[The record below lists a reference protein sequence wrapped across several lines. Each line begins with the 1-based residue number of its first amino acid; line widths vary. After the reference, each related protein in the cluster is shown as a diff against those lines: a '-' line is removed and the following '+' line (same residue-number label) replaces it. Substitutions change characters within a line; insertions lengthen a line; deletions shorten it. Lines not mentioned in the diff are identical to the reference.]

1 MILRSQI
8 PVFIV
13 IILLIQQHRQ
23 PVHRFPVVFLS
34 RKDLKPVFPCIQH
47 QIFRFPL
54 IICIQHCDI
63 REMPGGLPVRKV
75 HQILDKRGKLH
86 ICPDPVCQSEKLDP
100 RKFFQLILRTPVR
113 LFRGELVLAVTG
125 KDNRTCSCCPYDPLQ
140 GLLTQQMRLINKN
153 STIILKTGLLRDLPV
168 RHPENSPESLMKPL
182 PLLSRCPAVDHADLL
197 TPGKFH
203 RDIVEKQRLSRP
215 RKSGK

>member
-1 MILRSQI
+1 MLFTTTPILSHKPEHFLSLRSSAS
-8 PVFIV
+8 PS
-13 IILLIQQHRQ
+13 HRLACKTVCA
-23 PVHRFPVVFLS
+23 PYEPAIADTCFHRNNTSHPIAPPAGPSSSVVFLS

-140 GLLTQQMRLINKN
+140 GAPHSADAPHQQKQHHNPQNR
-153 STIILKTGLLRDLPV
+153 
-168 RHPENSPESLMKPL
+168 SPP
-182 PLLSRCPAVDHADLL
+182 
-197 TPGKFH
+197 
-203 RDIVEKQRLSRP
+203 
-215 RKSGK
+215 